1 MFLKRLATLL
11 VVITL
16 GVVVLGPR
24 ERATAWSPGPARYGT
39 GVTENVPVT
48 MADGTVLRADVN
60 FPTNSD
66 GSPAAGAFPVIL
78 TQTPYGKTVG
88 SYSNGVGGVNRYLVS
103 RGYLHVVADVRG
115 TGGSEGS
122 FGLFDPVQAQDGAT
136 LVRWAAT
143 LPHSNGKVG
152 LLGLSYLGINQLFTA
167 AAVGPGSPLKAIFP
181 IVAANDAYRDT
192 AFMGGLTNSEFGPA
206 YLAATA
212 FGNTVNPLIEH
223 RGDPTALAG
232 TLPGH
237 VTGVASFQAASLVDI
252 VTGGENAYDEAYWQ
266 ERNPGRLLDRIVGN
280 DISVFLVGGWRDLF
294 QRGAPLNYSGL
305 QNAAAGRQAWAPM
318 SLDQPVSGRY
328 QLLMGPWYHNNA
340 GAGIDLNRLELA
352 WFDHWLKGEATG
364 IADTATPFHA
374 YDMGTKRWVGT
385 TRYPFEGAA
394 PTTFYLGDGGTLTA
408 RAPTAA
414 AGADPI
420 AFTPISNPCRASTD
434 QWGGGGTAAFPGSE
448 SAGSEGGQSPCSS
461 GSPLATQAG
470 PGVLQYTSEPLAE
483 PSTIAGPIGVTL
495 FATSNRPETAWIADL
510 EVLDPGGVA
519 QPLTQGALLGSFR
532 ALDPVRTWTAPDGKP
547 ILPYH
552 PSTRAAAQPVVPGEM
567 TRYDIEVFPMFATVP
582 AGHRLRLTL
591 TTADTPHLA
600 PTAPAFLNLL
610 GGLYEVARH
619 AGAASFVEIPIAP
632 AGALAQPCGICR

>member
-1 MFLKRLATLL
+1 MFLKRLALLLL
-11 VVITL
+11 VIL
-16 GVVVLGPR
+16 AGVVLPGVAQ
-24 ERATAWSPGPARYGT
+24 RAGAWSPGPARYGV
-39 GVTENVPVT
+39 GVTENVPVR

-66 GSPAAGAFPVIL
+66 GSPATGAFPVIL

-88 SYSNGVGGVNRYLVS
+88 SYSNGAGGVNRYLVS

-122 FGLFDPVQAQDGAT
+122 FGLFDPVQAQDGVT
-136 LVRWAAT
+136 LVRWAAA

-152 LLGLSYLGINQLFTA
+152 LLGLSYLGINQFFTA

-181 IVAANDAYRDT
+181 IVAANDNYRDT
-192 AFMGGLTNSEFGPA
+192 AFMGGLTNSEFGPG
-206 YLAATA
+206 YLGATA
-212 FGNTVNPLIEH
+212 FGNI
-223 RGDPTALAG
+223 
-232 TLPGH
+232 
-237 VTGVASFQAASLVDI
+237 
-252 VTGGENAYDEAYWQ
+252 
-266 ERNPGRLLDRIVGN
+266 
-280 DISVFLVGGWRDLF
+280 
-294 QRGAPLNYSGL
+294 L
-305 QNAAAGRQAWAPM
+305 QNAAAGRPVWAPM
-318 SLDQPVSGRY
+318 SDDQPVSGRY

-364 IADTATPFHA
+364 IADTDSPFHA
-374 YDMGTKRWVGT
+374 YDMGAKKWVDT
-385 TRYPFEGAA
+385 TRYPFGGATPTSFFLGNGGALTAHPPAA
-394 PTTFYLGDGGTLTA
+394 P
-408 RAPTAA
+408 

-420 AFTPISNPCRASTD
+420 TFTPISNPCRASTD
-434 QWGGGGTAAFPGSE
+434 QWAGGGMAAFPGSKGAE
-448 SAGSEGGQSPCSS
+448 SPCSS
-461 GSPLATQAG
+461 GSPFATQAG

-483 PSTIAGPIGVTL
+483 ASTVAGPIGVTL
-495 FATSNRPETAWIADL
+495 FATSTRPETAWVADL
-510 EVLDPGGVA
+510 EDVDPSGVA
-519 QPLTQGALLGSFR
+519 RPLTQGALLGSFR

-567 TRYDIEVFPMFATVP
+567 TRYDIEVFPMFATLP

-600 PTAPAFLNLL
+600 PTAPAFLSLL
-610 GGLYEVARH
+610 GGAYEVARH
-619 AGAASFVEIPIAP
+619 AGAASFVEIPLAP

>member
-1 MFLKRLATLL
+1 MFLKRLASLLL
-11 VVITL
+11 VVL
-16 GVVVLGPR
+16 VGVLLPGVAQ
-24 ERATAWSPGPARYGT
+24 RAGAWSPGPARYGV
-39 GVTENVPVT
+39 GVTENVAVAMT
-48 MADGTVLRADVN
+48 DGTVLRADVN

-66 GSPAAGAFPVIL
+66 GSPAAGEFPVIL

-136 LVRWAAT
+136 LVRWAAA

-152 LLGLSYLGINQLFTA
+152 LLGLSYLGINQFFTA

-181 IVAANDAYRDT
+181 IVAANDNYRDT
-192 AFMGGLTNSEFGPA
+192 AFMGGLANSEFGPG
-206 YLAATA
+206 YLGATA
-212 FGNTVNPLIEH
+212 LGNTLNPLVEH
-223 RGDPTALAG
+223 RREPAALAT

-237 VTGVASFQAASLVDI
+237 VTGVATFQGASLAGI
-252 VTGGENAYDEAYWQ
+252 LTGGDLAYDEAYWQ
-266 ERNPGRLLDRIVGN
+266 ERNPGRLLDRIVAN

-305 QNAAAGRQAWAPM
+305 QNAAAGRPVWAPM
-318 SLDQPVSGRY
+318 SDHQPVSGRY

-340 GAGIDLNRLELA
+340 GAGIDLNLLELA

-364 IADTATPFHA
+364 IADTDSPFHA
-374 YDMGTKRWVGT
+374 YDMGAKRWVDT

-394 PTTFYLGDGGTLTA
+394 PTTLYLGDGGALTA
-408 RAPTAA
+408 RAPTTA

-420 AFTPISNPCRASTD
+420 VFTPISNPCRASTD
-434 QWGGGGTAAFPGSE
+434 QWGGGGAAAFPGSE
-448 SAGSEGGQSPCSS
+448 GSESPCSS
-461 GSPLATQAG
+461 GSPFATQAG
-470 PGVLQYTSEPLAE
+470 PGVLQYTSEPLDEA
-483 PSTIAGPIGVTL
+483 STVAGPIGVTL
-495 FATSNRPETAWIADL
+495 FATSTRPETAWVADL
-510 EVLDPGGVA
+510 EDVDPAGVA
-519 QPLTQGALLGSFR
+519 RPLTQGALLGSFR

-567 TRYDIEVFPMFATVP
+567 TRYDIEVFPMFATLP

-610 GGLYEVARH
+610 GGAYEVARH
-619 AGAASFVEIPIAP
+619 AGAASFVEIPLAP

>member
-1 MFLKRLATLL
+1 MGTLMFLKRSASLLL
-11 VVITL
+11 VVL
-16 GVVVLGPR
+16 VGVVLPAVSG
-24 ERATAWSPGPARYGT
+24 RAGAWSPGPARYGL

-60 FPTNSD
+60 FPANSD

-88 SYSNGVGGVNRYLVS
+88 SYSDGAAGVNRYLVS

-136 LVRWAAT
+136 LVRWAAA

-152 LLGLSYLGINQLFTA
+152 LLGLSYLGINQFFTA
-167 AAVGPGSPLKAIFP
+167 AAVGPGSPLKTIFP
-181 IVAANDAYRDT
+181 IVASTDNYRDT
-192 AFMGGLTNSEFGPA
+192 AFQGGLVNSEFGPA
-206 YLAATA
+206 YLGATA
-212 FGNTVNPLIEH
+212 FGNTLNPLVEH
-223 RGDPTALAG
+223 RRDPTALAG
-232 TLPGH
+232 TVPGH
-237 VTGVASFQAASLVDI
+237 VTGVASFQAASLAGI
-252 VTGGENAYDEAYWQ
+252 VTGGDLAYDEAYWQ
-266 ERNPGRLLDRIVGN
+266 ERNPGRLLDRIVAN

-305 QNAAAGRQAWAPM
+305 QNAAAGRPVWAPM
-318 SLDQPVSGRY
+318 SPDQPLSGRY

-340 GAGIDLNRLELA
+340 GAGVDMNRLELA

-364 IADTATPFHA
+364 ITETTTPFHA
-374 YDMGTKRWVGT
+374 YDMGAKRWVDT

-394 PTTFYLGDGGTLTA
+394 PTTFYLGDGNALTA
-408 RAPTAA
+408 RAPTAT

-434 QWGGGGTAAFPGSE
+434 QWGGGGMAAFPGSE
-448 SAGSEGGQSPCSS
+448 GSESPCSS
-461 GSPLATQAG
+461 GSPFARQAG
-470 PGVLQYTSEPLAE
+470 PGVLQYTSEPLAAA
-483 PSTIAGPIGVTL
+483 STVAGPIGVTL
-495 FATSNRPETAWIADL
+495 FATSNRPETAWVADL
-510 EVLDPGGVA
+510 DVVDPGGVA
-519 QPLTQGALLGSFR
+519 RPLTQGALLGSFR

-610 GGLYEVARH
+610 GGVYEVARH
-619 AGAASFVEIPIAP
+619 AGAASFVEIPLAP
-632 AGALAQPCGICR
+632 AGALVKPCGICR